1 MRRIM
6 GVLTVTAA
14 LATAVGFGI
23 DQSAPAA
30 KSAGPLNSAASGAL
44 YGDSAWGRTMTSHT
58 GPF

>member
-1 MRRIM
+1 M

-30 KSAGPLNSAASGAL
+30 KSAGPLNSAAYGAL
-44 YGDSAWGRTMTSHT
+44 YGDSAWGRTTTPHT